1 MKNRKPIR
9 YLNIMG
15 LVALIYL
22 LAAYFLP
29 TQATEMVLTPL
40 GGAATIFLFR
50 KALIADELP
59 DIASPRG
66 RDFSTGPALRD
77 LFRCGLT
84 FLGALVCSA
93 AYALAV
99 RFRFVPDTWAS
110 ATMFLVFIIPLF
122 GAFAFFLVRFTGK
135 VMFGAPKRR
144 L

>member
-29 TQATEMVLTPL
+29 TKATEMVLTPL
-40 GGAATIFLFR
+40 GGAAAIFLFR

-122 GAFAFFLVRFTGK
+122 GASRGGFPARWDRDWATQSD
-135 VMFGAPKRR
+135 
-144 L
+144 